1 MVGCIL
7 HVSTVAR
14 DGQKFLRGMGQQRR
28 VRGSQCKKLRFHGR
42 KMVSPI
48 VSLQEIR
55 GPRPPALLFYVCGVF
70 STHLFHTCAKFPVSV
85 ALRRKQHVFH
95 G

>member
-28 VRGSQCKKLRFHGR
+28 VRGSQCKKT
-42 KMVSPI
+42 
-48 VSLQEIR
+48 EISREKDGFTDCQSSGNSRSVKSAVAVAAAYFGGMADRNR
-55 GPRPPALLFYVCGVF
+55 GP
-70 STHLFHTCAKFPVSV
+70 H
-85 ALRRKQHVFH
+85 
-95 G
+95 

>member
-55 GPRPPALLFYVCGVF
+55 GALASELERWVLCV
-70 STHLFHTCAKFPVSV
+70 
-85 ALRRKQHVFH
+85 
-95 G
+95 